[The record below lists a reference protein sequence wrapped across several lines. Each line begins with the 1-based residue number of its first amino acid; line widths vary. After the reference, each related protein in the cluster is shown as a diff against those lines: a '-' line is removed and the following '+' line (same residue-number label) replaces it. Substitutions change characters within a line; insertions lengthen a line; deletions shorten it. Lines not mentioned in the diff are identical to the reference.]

1 MKKVLYFL
9 LMLLMASV
17 AHAIEVPDPV
27 ITVTEGEEYYIVD
40 VEVEGDYGLRVFN
53 GNWEIETPYVIQR
66 LEEDVEYHIMA
77 YAEIYS
83 EGSWYY
89 SNVVDYWLLVPALE
103 ETPLPGPPP
112 MLYFDV
118 IEGDEYY
125 TVFAYSD
132 DDHFTV
138 SLFCDGVP
146 VDNPYSIERSPDGDM
161 LYELTAWGQAEGY
174 NDITDK
180 ITLVVPGIVKPI
192 TGDLNGDGEVNI
204 ADVNAVIDAILGQNS
219 EKKYDFDGD
228 GEVTISDVMALINY
242 LM

>member
-1 MKKVLYFL
+1 MKKVLYVL
-9 LMLLMASV
+9 LMLLMANA

-27 ITVTEGEEYYIVD
+27 ITVTEGEEYYVVD
-40 VEVEGDYGLRVFN
+40 VEVEGDYGLRVFS

-66 LEEDVEYHIMA
+66 QEEDVEYHIMA

-103 ETPLPGPPP
+103 EPLPGPPP
-112 MLYFDV
+112 FIYFDV

-125 TVFAYSD
+125 TVTAYCD
-132 DDHFTV
+132 NDYMTV
-138 SLFCDGVP
+138 SLFCDGVS
-146 VDNPYSIERSPDGDM
+146 VDNPCIIERSPDGDM
-161 LYELTAWGQAEGY
+161 LYELTAWGHCEGY
-174 NDITDK
+174 NDIVYT
-180 ITLVVPGIVKPI
+180 TTVVVPGIVKPI
-192 TGDLNGDGEVNI
+192 TGDLNGDGEANI
-204 ADVNAVIDAILGQNS
+204 ADVNAVIDAILSQNS

-228 GEVTISDVMALINY
+228 GEVTISDVMALISF